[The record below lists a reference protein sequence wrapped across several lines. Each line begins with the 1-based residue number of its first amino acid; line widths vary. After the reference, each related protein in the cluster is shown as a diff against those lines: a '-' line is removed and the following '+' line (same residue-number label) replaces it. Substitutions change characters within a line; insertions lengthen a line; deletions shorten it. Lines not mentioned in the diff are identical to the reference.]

1 MEVRVCL
8 VRSRILVGFSYSC
21 SRAEVVYLSGYF
33 ELVVVSRLFGTKNL
47 SKVFL
52 CHNLVKMLVSPF
64 NEGHYHRHQRMS
76 RSGERIFHSR
86 WNDRVDFT
94 MDEVALLKAFQ
105 CCRKHFGRTIGYQSL
120 KFIKTKNSSL
130 TGMQ

>member
-8 VRSRILVGFSYSC
+8 VRSRILVGHSYTS

-52 CHNLVKMLVSPF
+52 CHNLVKMLISPF
-64 NEGHYHRHQRMS
+64 NEGHYHRHQLMS
-76 RSGERIFHSR
+76 RSGERIFHFR